1 MWWLG
6 WLMFMEINAL
16 FVTGFITIVVLI
28 VIVIV
33 LGAGLISGYIKRNNE
48 HEENKRK

>member
-1 MWWLG
+1 
-6 WLMFMEINAL
+6 MFMEINAL
-16 FVTGFITIVVLI
+16 FVTGFFTIVVLI

-33 LGAGLISGYIKRNNE
+33 LGAGLISGYIKKNNE